1 MAIDRIVTQKQLN
14 YIETLYLYA
23 RLEDFITYNSTALDW
38 LLGEVNQT
46 TNKLVTWKDI
56 QNQYDNEKYEY
67 MLQYVH
73 DTMLHNAE
81 YKGTANGRDWYSFP
95 NYRLGI
101 MSYDLAKK
109 SNQFNIEIQY
119 TQSHLFTLDPQLK
132 GLDLPFDGTIDQY
145 DIKRIDIT
153 QIVKTP
159 KDYLTNHAFISPYKT
174 IDRLSKNGTD
184 ETIYLGHRKNGNV
197 FRMYN
202 KTIELNTDNKDHPI
216 DFKKIELF
224 SDYFGDIENL
234 YTFELE
240 LHRKYLK
247 GTFGIEK
254 LSQLE
259 EVYKAYHEIV
269 GSIKIYEDNDKNKH
283 HIKMKHYDRIDT
295 LSFTEYKEFKRIQ
308 KKKKRPSKEYLI
320 KRTNTLIERF
330 ENSHNVELLNS
341 EKYYIIEQLATRIIG
356 KNITIEIT
364 ESDEELAC
372 NEVYEKIDRLRAN
385 QSNELDV
392 EAQRAFKKVAFNP
405 NPFI

>member
-1 MAIDRIVTQKQLN
+1 MAINRIVTQKELN

-23 RLEDFITYNSTALDW
+23 RLEDFITYESDSMDW
-38 LLGEVNQT
+38 LVGEINQR
-46 TNKLVTWKDI
+46 TNKRITKFDI
-56 QNQYDNEKYEY
+56 ENEYDKEKYTY
-67 MLQYVH
+67 MLEYVH
-73 DTMLHNAE
+73 DTMLHSAE
-81 YKGTANGRDWYSFP
+81 YKGTAKGRDWYSFP

-101 MSYDLAKK
+101 MPYDLAKK

-119 TQSHLFTLDPQLK
+119 TQSHLFTLDPNLK
-132 GLDLPFDGTIDQY
+132 GLDLPFDGTLDQY
-145 DIKRIDIT
+145 DIKRIDVT

-174 IDRLSKNGTD
+174 IDRMSKNGTD
-184 ETIYLGHRKNGNV
+184 ETIYLGHRKNGSV

-202 KTIELNTDNKDHPI
+202 KSIELNTDNEDHPM

-247 GTFGIEK
+247 GTFGITK
-254 LSQLE
+254 LSELDK
-259 EVYKAYHEIV
+259 VYKAYHEIV

-295 LSFTEYKEFKRIQ
+295 LVFTEYKEFKRIQ
-308 KKKKRPSKEYLI
+308 KKKKRPSKEHLI
-320 KRTNTLIERF
+320 NRVNLLVERF
-330 ENSHNVELLNS
+330 ESNHNTDLLDS
-341 EKYYIIEQLATRIIG
+341 ERYYIVEQLATRILG
-356 KNITIEIT
+356 KNITIEIS
-364 ESDEELAC
+364 ESDEELQV
-372 NEVYEKIDRLRAN
+372 NELYNRIDVARAN
-385 QSNELDV
+385 QSNDLEI
-392 EAQRAFKKVAFNP
+392 EAKKAFRKVAFNP